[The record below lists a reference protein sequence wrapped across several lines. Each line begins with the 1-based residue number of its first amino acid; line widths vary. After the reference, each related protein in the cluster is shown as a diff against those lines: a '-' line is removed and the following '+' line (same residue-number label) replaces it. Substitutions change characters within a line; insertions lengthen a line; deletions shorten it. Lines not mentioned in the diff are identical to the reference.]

1 MKKDIHPKM
10 HPVIFRD
17 SMAGKDFVL
26 LSTITSKEVEKVGGV
41 EHFVVHLDISSAS
54 HPFFTGK
61 QKLVDTSGR
70 VEKFKKQMERAQK
83 NPSK

>member
-1 MKKDIHPKM
+1 M

-17 SMAGKDFVL
+17 GSAGKDFVV
-26 LSTITSKEVEKVGGV
+26 LSTLTSPEVEKIKGV
-41 EHFVVHLDISSAS
+41 EHYVVNVDISSAS

-70 VEKFKKQMERAQK
+70 VEKFKKQMARVATTTK
-83 NPSK
+83 KKKTD

>member
-1 MKKDIHPKM
+1 MKKDIHPVM

-17 SMAGKDFVL
+17 STAGKDFTL
-26 LSTITSKEVEKVGGV
+26 LSTMTSQEVEKVGGV
-41 EHFVVHLDISSAS
+41 DHFVVHLDISSAS

-70 VEKFKKQMERAQK
+70 VEKFKKQMERAEKASQ
-83 NPSK
+83 